1 MAPCGGVSQA
11 QWWRLPRSSAPDRRL
26 RKAIRRTA
34 SSPPRR
40 RRRKNR
46 KREDKEEEHKPTDPD
61 TGKSTLS
68 NDTLG
73 LLPNPFADK
82 GVKFSATY
90 IADVLG
96 NPTGGLH
103 QGAVYEGRLNLA
115 IDVDLA
121 KLAGAH
127 GLSFHANVFQIH
139 GRGLSRDEIGNIMLA
154 SSIEALATTRLYEA
168 WFEQKWAGD
177 KYSIRAGQL
186 AADAEFITSKYT
198 DVFINATYGWPAI
211 TATNMPSGGPSPPLA
226 AMGARLKAELSP
238 NVTVLAAIF
247 DGDAAG
253 PGAGDPQER
262 NRYGLNFRVNDPPL
276 LLGEGQYAWN
286 QAKDAKG
293 LPGTA
298 KLGGWYHAG
307 LFDDQRFA
315 ANGLSQADPN
325 ASGGPAQLRAD
336 FGVYAVFEQQVLK
349 IAGSD
354 ERGVGVF
361 TRISGSPDDRNLID
375 FYADGGVNVQGPL
388 AARPNDKL
396 GLGFAYARISNRARD
411 LDHDFEVLAH
421 DGRPVRDAER
431 LLSLGYLA
439 EIRKGWVVHPSFQY
453 IVHPGGGY
461 VLDAGVPRA
470 VGNAAVLGV
479 RTVLKF

>member
-1 MAPCGGVSQA
+1 LAIAGLCGV
-11 QWWRLPRSSAPDRRL
+11 
-26 RKAIRRTA
+26 RTA
-34 SSPPRR
+34 AAQDDARQNTEFASPAAAPA
-40 RRRKNR
+40 KS
-46 KREDKEEEHKPTDPD
+46 KSKAAEEKEEEHKPTDPD

-68 NDTLG
+68 HDTLG
-73 LLPNPFADK
+73 LLPNPFEDK
-82 GVKFSATY
+82 GVKFSASY

-103 QGAVYEGRLNLA
+103 QGVVYEGRLNLA
-115 IDVDLA
+115 IDLDLA
-121 KLAGAH
+121 KLAGAQ

-154 SSIEALATTRLYEA
+154 GSIEALATTRLYEA
-168 WFEQKWAGD
+168 WVEQKFAGD

-186 AADAEFITSKYT
+186 AADAEFLTSKYT
-198 DVFINATYGWPAI
+198 DAFINTTYGWPAI
-211 TATNMPSGGPSPPLA
+211 TSTNMPSGGPSPPLA
-226 AMGARLKAELSP
+226 AMGARLKAEL
-238 NVTVLAAIF
+238 NANIAVLAAIF

-253 PGAGDPQER
+253 PGIGDPQER

-276 LLGEGQYAWN
+276 MLGEVQYAYN
-286 QAKDAKG
+286 QAKDAAG
-293 LPGTA
+293 LPGTV

-315 ANGLSQADPN
+315 ANGLSQAAPN
-325 ASGGPAQLRAD
+325 ASAMPAQLRSD
-336 FGVYAVFEQQVLK
+336 FGIYGVFEQQVLK
-349 IAGSD
+349 IPGKD
-354 ERGVGVF
+354 DRGVGVF

-396 GLGFAYARISNRARD
+396 GLGFAYARISSRARD
-411 LDHDFEVLAH
+411 LDRDFESLAH

-431 LLSLGYLA
+431 LLSLSYLA
-439 EIRKGWVVHPSFQY
+439 EIRTGWVVHPTFQY
-453 IVHPGGGY
+453 IIHPGGGY

>member
-1 MAPCGGVSQA
+1 VRTGAAQDDSRQNSEFASPAAPAKS
-11 QWWRLPRSSAPDRRL
+11 
-26 RKAIRRTA
+26 KAT
-34 SSPPRR
+34 
-40 RRRKNR
+40 
-46 KREDKEEEHKPTDPD
+46 EEKEEEHKPTDPD

-68 NDTLG
+68 HDTLG
-73 LLPNPFADK
+73 LLPNPFEDK
-82 GVKFSATY
+82 GVKFSASY

-115 IDVDLA
+115 IDLDLA
-121 KLAGAH
+121 KLAGAQ

-154 SSIEALATTRLYEA
+154 GSIEALATTRLYEA
-168 WFEQKWAGD
+168 WFEQKFAGG

-198 DVFINATYGWPAI
+198 DAFINATYGWPAI
-211 TATNMPSGGPSPPLA
+211 TSTNMPSGGPSPPLA
-226 AMGARLKAELSP
+226 AMGARFKAELSP
-238 NVTVLAAIF
+238 SITILAAIF

-253 PGAGDPQER
+253 PGIGDPQER

-276 LLGEGQYAWN
+276 VIGEGQYAWN

-325 ASGGPAQLRAD
+325 ASTMPAQLRSD
-336 FGVYAVFEQQVLK
+336 FGIYGVLEQQVWK
-349 IAGSD
+349 IPGKD

-361 TRISGSPDDRNLID
+361 TRVSGSPDDRNLID
-375 FYADGGVNVQGPL
+375 FYVDGGVNIQGPL
-388 AARPNDKL
+388 ASRPDDKL
-396 GLGFAYARISNRARD
+396 GLGFTYARISNRARD
-411 LDHDFEVLAH
+411 LDRDFELLAH

-431 LLSLGYLA
+431 LLSLSYLA

-453 IVHPGGGY
+453 ISHPGGGY